1 MLNIIAAHP
10 LPFIIAVLIG
20 IVTAWWIWG
29 RAQAVDTDTG
39 EAEYTDAEPAADPV
53 VAPVAAAPTPAAPVG
68 AMGAAAAA
76 AATPAASPVKPL
88 KVSEVE
94 DGKPKIRA
102 AVGEADDLTRIKG
115 IGPKLN
121 DLCLSLGVKR
131 FDQIADWNAE
141 EVAEVDGYLKNFKGR
156 IARDQWVAQAKLL
169 ANGKD
174 EAHKREFG
182 A

>member
-20 IVTAWWIWG
+20 IATAWWIWAQG
-29 RAQAVDTDTG
+29 EAAQADAASDEGLTDVDPPS
-39 EAEYTDAEPAADPV
+39 EAAMAT
-53 VAPVAAAPTPAAPVG
+53 AAASPAPAAPVG
-68 AMGAAAAA
+68 AMGGAAAAV
-76 AATPAASPVKPL
+76 SQPVEPL
-88 KVSEVE
+88 KVADVE

-131 FDQIADWNAE
+131 FDQIADWTAD

-156 IARDQWVAQAKLL
+156 IARDQWIAQAKLL
-169 ANGKD
+169 AAGKD